1 MRVALPTKEERTQ
14 VLPDEDEELSD
25 GEEEDEPLV
34 DDWMDLAEDDL
45 FLN

>member
-25 GEEEDEPLV
+25 EEEEDEPLV